1 MKRHKNFGP
10 GGTGTIMSD
19 QEYSTFSIKLPTAF
33 IDDIDELRTQWGVE
47 TRESVLEKLLEVVF
61 EDSEEDEDDEDL
73 S

>member
-1 MKRHKNFGP
+1 
-10 GGTGTIMSD
+10 MSD

-61 EDSEEDEDDEDL
+61 EDSEEEEDDEDL

>member
-1 MKRHKNFGP
+1 
-10 GGTGTIMSD
+10 MSE
-19 QEYSTFSIKLPTAF
+19 QEYSTFSIKLSTAF

-61 EDSEEDEDDEDL
+61 EDSEEEEDDEDL